1 MPDFHMQV
9 FRHLEE
15 VPENFGPT
23 VVSIGNFD
31 GVHRAHQ
38 SVLRE
43 VVGRARQLRGHAMAM
58 TFDPHPTH
66 ILRPDRNLKLI
77 SPTPVKL
84 QLLEQ
89 TGIDGVLLLPFS
101 RDLSMMSPREF
112 VEEILVNK
120 LHAKEV
126 HEGYNFHF
134 GHKAAGNAHVLAEL
148 GQEFGFDVVTYPEM
162 TLRKEKVSSTE
173 VRRLIAE
180 GNVSKARH
188 LLGRVFSIHSTPGRG
203 RGYGHKYT
211 VPTINLSRYDDLV
224 PKNGVYITR
233 SRIGDVCFDSVTNV
247 GVRPTF
253 GPESFAI
260 ESHMLNF
267 HPIELQ
273 AETPVELFFLKW
285 IRPEMKFPTVD
296 DLRAQI
302 AKDVHKARRF
312 FHHLEKRESK

>member
-1 MPDFHMQV
+1 MQV

-15 VPENFGPT
+15 VPEHFGPT

-38 SVLRE
+38 AVLRE
-43 VVGRARQLRGHAMAM
+43 VIARARQLHGHALAV

-66 ILRPDRNLKLI
+66 ILRPDQNLKLI
-77 SPTPVKL
+77 SPTPIKL
-84 QLLEQ
+84 KLLEQ
-89 TGIDGVLLLPFS
+89 TGIDAVLLLPFS
-101 RDLSMMSPREF
+101 RDLSMMQPREF

-120 LHAKEV
+120 LHAREV

-134 GHKAAGNAHVLAEL
+134 GHKASGNTEVLTQL
-148 GQEFGFDVVTYPEM
+148 GREFGFEVITYPEM
-162 TLRKEKVSSTE
+162 TLRGEKVSSSE

-211 VPTINLSRYDDLV
+211 VPTINLSRYDNLV
-224 PKNGVYITR
+224 PRNGVYITR
-233 SRIGDVCFDSVTNV
+233 SRIGEVCFDSVTNV

-253 GPESFAI
+253 GPDSFAI

-273 AETPVELFFLKW
+273 ADTPVELFFLKW
-285 IRPEMKFPTVD
+285 IRPEMKFPSVD
-296 DLRAQI
+296 ELRVQI
-302 AKDVHKARRF
+302 SKDVHKARRF
-312 FHHLEKRESK
+312 FHLLEKLR